1 MQIGDICQRE
11 VVTIDKSASIYD
23 AARLMRA
30 EHVGDLIVVD
40 SDVEHQPPLAIV
52 TDRDLVV
59 EVLAGEVAPDSVAIG
74 DVASPRM
81 VTARS
86 DADLLDTLRLMSVKG
101 VRRIPVLDD
110 AGGLYGIL
118 SVNDILG
125 VLQQM
130 LILLRDLDDRRLERE
145 RSVRK

>member
-30 EHVGDLIVVD
+30 QHVGDLIVVD
-40 SDVEHQPPLAIV
+40 SDAEHRRPLAVV

-74 DVASPRM
+74 DVASPRT

-86 DADLLDTLRLMSVKG
+86 DADLLETLRLMSIKG
-101 VRRIPVLDD
+101 VRRIPVLDE
-110 AGGLYGIL
+110 AGDLFGIL
-118 SVNDILG
+118 SVNDVLG
-125 VLQQM
+125 VVRNM
-130 LILLRDLDDRRLERE
+130 LILLQDLDDRRVERE
-145 RSVRK
+145 RSVRE